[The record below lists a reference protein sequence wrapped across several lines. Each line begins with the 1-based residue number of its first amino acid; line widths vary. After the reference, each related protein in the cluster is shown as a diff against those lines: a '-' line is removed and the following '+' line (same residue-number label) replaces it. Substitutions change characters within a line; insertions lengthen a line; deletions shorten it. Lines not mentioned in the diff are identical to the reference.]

1 MCMGMGINKRR
12 VSMVMKRREKK
23 KGGRVVV
30 CEYNGSV
37 VDVYED
43 ELKEGE
49 CRCGEERE
57 EERGESREEEVIR

>member
-1 MCMGMGINKRR
+1 MCMGMNDRS
-12 VSMVMKRREKK
+12 VSVVVERSEKK

-37 VDVYED
+37 VDEYED

-57 EERGESREEEVIR
+57 EERGKSREEEVIR

>member
-1 MCMGMGINKRR
+1 MCKGMNERS
-12 VSMVMKRREKK
+12 VSVVVARREKK

-37 VDVYED
+37 VDKYEE

-57 EERGESREEEVIR
+57 EERGKSREEEVIR